1 MMKKI
6 ILTLCL
12 VAFYAIPV
20 FAQCD
25 YTDFCAQK
33 PYDLSSKA
41 GQITSNVTGMTFLSE
56 KVAQAII
63 RHELKKET
71 KAKFKVEMK
80 SYSANDLM
88 HGRFKSLRI
97 SGKKLNIEGI
107 HLSSLD
113 VKTLCN
119 FNYVV
124 PQKKSVVFKENMVLG
139 FATEISSDDLSK
151 TVKSSGYLDML
162 NSVNFSGMGITFFK
176 LSAADVKIKNDKL
189 YFTIKV
195 TSPMSTRPLDIIVRS
210 DLKVEDGQIVLTK
223 VDLVNIFTVID
234 LSRMTYLLNAIN
246 PLTFSV
252 DIFNNKDSKV
262 SVQSVDIKGDK
273 IFIKGNIFVPKSH
286 V

>member
-1 MMKKI
+1 MKKI
-6 ILTLCL
+6 VLMLSL
-12 VAFYAIPV
+12 VIMCAAPAL
-20 FAQCD
+20 AQCD
-25 YTDFCAQK
+25 YTDFCADK
-33 PYDLSSKA
+33 PYDLSSTA
-41 GQITSNVTGMTFLSE
+41 GQITSKVTGMTFLSE
-56 KVAQAII
+56 KIAQAII
-63 RHELKKET
+63 RQQLKKEI

-113 VKTLCN
+113 IKTLCN

-124 PQKKSVVFKENMVLG
+124 PKKKSVVFKENMVLG

-176 LSAADVKIKNDKL
+176 LDGADVKIKNSKL

-195 TSPMSTRPLDIIVRS
+195 TSPMSKKPLDIIVRS

-223 VDLVNIFTVID
+223 VDLANIFTVID

-252 DIFNNKDSKV
+252 DLFNNKNSKM
-262 SVQSVDIKGDK
+262 SVQSVNIEGDRVFVKGS
-273 IFIKGNIFVPKSH
+273 IYIPKT
-286 V
+286 